1 MASLTPQPMSPRPTY
16 EEVLRLRAAS
26 AKQSA
31 EKMAAAPAAA
41 APANAPQPPPQPPH
55 PPPPAAASA
64 PAPSPPAVAPAP
76 VAAPAKPVA
85 EPAFTD
91 AEVEVLRTP
100 LAPSEW
106 CGSELHERALA
117 YMRSRRDA
125 AVLADPSLAPTV
137 EMASDLRLWRLEA
150 ERGIVVLQPALER
163 ARIHYCIR
171 PHQFTVL
178 SSRRTRAVLHTLC
191 TCPPSLPRGLV
202 HPPRRLWRFLVAT
215 AFKGG
220 DAASMYV
227 EALRWRKRNGT
238 DATRADLRAANPS
251 FFTARATSLEAPLLT
266 EQDAAVFAAR
276 PRTFFTK
283 SAGGGGELLLDRAG
297 NLLFIEVPASADA
310 AAVCALGADA
320 FLAAELR
327 TQELLQLVLDER
339 NLLGTFSEPSRNL
352 LGAASAGPRRDG
364 LFSEPS
370 RNLLGTF

>member
-1 MASLTPQPMSPRPTY
+1 MSPRPTY
-16 EEVLRLRAAS
+16 DEVLRLRAAS
-26 AKQSA
+26 AKQNA
-31 EKMAAAPAAA
+31 EKMAAAPAAAVPAPAA
-41 APANAPQPPPQPPH
+41 APANAPQPPPQPPPP

-76 VAAPAKPVA
+76 VAAPTKPVA

-137 EMASDLRLWRLEA
+137 EMASDLRLWRLES
-150 ERGIVVLQPALER
+150 ERGILVLQPALER
-163 ARIHYCIR
+163 ARIQLYPDRTPVHCTLLPAY
-171 PHQFTVL
+171 
-178 SSRRTRAVLHTLC
+178 SRGAPSTLHMSAL
-191 TCPPSLPRGLV
+191 PPRGLA

-238 DATRADLRAANPS
+238 DATRKCLRDANPS
-251 FFTARATSLEAPLLT
+251 FFTAGATSLETPLLN

-327 TQELLQLVLDER
+327 TQELLQLVLDELSTR
-339 NLLGTFSEPSRNL
+339 QV
-352 LGAASAGPRRDG
+352 GAAAADTTTTLVSYSGARV
-364 LFSEPS
+364 PS
-370 RNLLGTF
+370 LELVGAAL

>member
-1 MASLTPQPMSPRPTY
+1 MATLIPQPMSPRPTY

-26 AKQSA
+26 AKQNA
-31 EKMAAAPAAA
+31 EKMAAAPVAAVPAPAA
-41 APANAPQPPPQPPH
+41 APANAPQPPPQPPPP

-76 VAAPAKPVA
+76 VAAPTKPVA

-125 AVLADPSLAPTV
+125 AVLADPSLAPTA
-137 EMASDLRLWRLEA
+137 EMASDL
-150 ERGIVVLQPALER
+150 
-163 ARIHYCIR
+163 
-171 PHQFTVL
+171 
-178 SSRRTRAVLHTLC
+178 
-191 TCPPSLPRGLV
+191 
-202 HPPRRLWRFLVAT
+202 RLWRFLVAT

-238 DATRADLRAANPS
+238 DATRKCLRDANPS
-251 FFTARATSLEAPLLT
+251 FFTAGATSLETPLLN

-276 PRTFFTK
+276 PRTFFAK

-310 AAVCALGADA
+310 AAVC
-320 FLAAELR
+320 
-327 TQELLQLVLDER
+327 
-339 NLLGTFSEPSRNL
+339 
-352 LGAASAGPRRDG
+352 
-364 LFSEPS
+364 
-370 RNLLGTF
+370 

>member
-163 ARIHYCIR
+163 ARIHCIR
-171 PHQFTVL
+171 PFHCAL
-178 SSRRTRAVLHTLC
+178 LPAYSRGAPHTLHM
-191 TCPPSLPRGLV
+191 PALP
-202 HPPRRLWRFLVAT
+202 PPRF
-215 AFKGG
+215 G
-220 DAASMYV
+220 
-227 EALRWRKRNGT
+227 
-238 DATRADLRAANPS
+238 
-251 FFTARATSLEAPLLT
+251 
-266 EQDAAVFAAR
+266 
-276 PRTFFTK
+276 
-283 SAGGGGELLLDRAG
+283 
-297 NLLFIEVPASADA
+297 A
-310 AAVCALGADA
+310 AA
-320 FLAAELR
+320 
-327 TQELLQLVLDER
+327 T
-339 NLLGTFSEPSRNL
+339 
-352 LGAASAGPRRDG
+352 
-364 LFSEPS
+364 
-370 RNLLGTF
+370 

>member
-1 MASLTPQPMSPRPTY
+1 
-16 EEVLRLRAAS
+16 
-26 AKQSA
+26 
-31 EKMAAAPAAA
+31 MAAAPAAA

-137 EMASDLRLWRLEA
+137 EMASDLRLWR
-150 ERGIVVLQPALER
+150 
-163 ARIHYCIR
+163 
-171 PHQFTVL
+171 
-178 SSRRTRAVLHTLC
+178 
-191 TCPPSLPRGLV
+191 
-202 HPPRRLWRFLVAT
+202 FLVAT

-238 DATRADLRAANPS
+238 DATRKDLRAANPS
-251 FFTARATSLEAPLLT
+251 FFTAGATSLETPLLT

-320 FLAAELR
+320 FLASELR

-339 NLLGTFSEPSRNL
+339 NLPGSFSEPSRNL
-352 LGAASAGPRRDG
+352 LGAASAGPRRA
-364 LFSEPS
+364 EPS
-370 RNLLGTF
+370 RILLGTFSELSTRQVNAAAAAATITTATTAPAGS